1 MSDKKYENW
10 FNNFNNV
17 QNEINGLVHS
27 KNELNSALMNFIHN
41 YQITKTKI
49 YTAFFN
55 ALIFYKKRRHLYNQ
69 QIKKLRT
76 KQTKHQKQLKNLLKK
91 KKNLTEPKLDKNIP
105 SSIETKKDYIKEIET
120 KLTDLNKTI
129 EVRILDIEEENEIV
143 EKIRRLEKSK
153 QTNIQ
158 RIIELEQKQI
168 QQIQQIENSD
178 YYKTHRKI
186 ENIEMSLTDVNIDL
200 NESANKRLNTHK
212 KVLFLY
218 RKTREFEK
226 IKMMLENELLENK
239 NVAADS
245 YELVLKLSS
254 QNHKDLFKNLYNKS
268 KTSAQLRELIP
279 QKKRIKVKKKKAYTK
294 LKNKKL
300 AIALEKQKSGKKLN
314 FYELKLILENS
325 KK

>member
-10 FNNFNNV
+10 FNYFNDV

-27 KNELNSALMNFIHN
+27 KNEINSALMNFIQK
-41 YQITKTKI
+41 YQITETKI

-55 ALIFYKKRRHLYNQ
+55 ALIFNKNRRHLYNQ
-69 QIKKLRT
+69 QIKKLKK
-76 KQTKHQKQLKNLLKK
+76 KQIKYQSQLKNLQKK
-91 KKNLTEPKLDKNIP
+91 KKDLTEPKLDKDIP
-105 SSIETKKDYIKEIET
+105 ISIESKEDYIKEIEA
-120 KLTDLNKTI
+120 KLSDLNKTI
-129 EVRILDIEEENEIV
+129 EVKVLDIEEENEIV

-153 QTNIQ
+153 QANIQ
-158 RIIELEQKQI
+158 RIIELEQK
-168 QQIQQIENSD
+168 QIQQIENSD

-186 ENIEMSLTDVNIDL
+186 ENIEMSLTDVNINL
-200 NESANKRLNTHK
+200 NEYTNKRLNTHK

-218 RKTREFEK
+218 RKTREFEE
-226 IKMMLENELLENK
+226 IKTTLESELLENR

-245 YELVLKLSS
+245 YEVVLKLTN
-254 QNHKDLFKNLYNKS
+254 QNHKELFKNLYNRS

-279 QKKRIKVKKKKAYTK
+279 QKKRVKVKKKKAYTK